1 MNGAKSLSDDL
12 HEEVGGDFR
21 VQGDGC
27 REVTGGLDRLN
38 GDVLRVDL
46 NLGGERDGD
55 LLCGDAAEQLAGL
68 GDLGSDFD
76 GGTLDDLLGGNSLFA
91 GGDGLGQT
99 SALHGLDL
107 GGGTLGPSESQALR
121 EQVVAGVAGLHVDNV
136 TGMAQVGH
144 GLGENNLGFSHCS
157 KPP

>member
-27 REVTGGLDRLN
+27 REVTGGFDRLN

-76 GGTLDDLLGGNSLFA
+76 GGTLDDFLGGNSLFA

-107 GGGTLGPSESQALR
+107 GGGTLGPDRGKIRSRRITGVTVQEQREISKAIKNAREMALLPYATSGR
-121 EQVVAGVAGLHVDNV
+121 
-136 TGMAQVGH
+136 
-144 GLGENNLGFSHCS
+144 
-157 KPP
+157 